1 MAAGTDDL
9 AEVVS
14 RCGGHEPERDP
25 TGRGPF
31 RRPSGVERWPQF
43 STHPF
48 AIETEITGPVMA
60 RLFVSSSTTHLDLF
74 ATLRLLDP
82 AGDEVVFTGAHEATP
97 VTRGWAARLSP
108 QARS

>member
-1 MAAGTDDL
+1 
-9 AEVVS
+9 
-14 RCGGHEPERDP
+14 
-25 TGRGPF
+25 
-31 RRPSGVERWPQF
+31 
-43 STHPF
+43 
-48 AIETEITGPVMA
+48 MA